1 MSLGLFVVES
11 QSRTPLPPVALDVR
25 LPPLHPKL
33 AAQLQF
39 MTVGHGSLFAGR
51 PLSFLSSLA
60 KWAHKFRW
68 SKGSL

>member
-1 MSLGLFVVES
+1 MFVVES

-51 PLSFLSSLA
+51 PLSPSCPDLP
-60 KWAHKFRW
+60 KVAHM
-68 SKGSL
+68 SKGSS